1 MIMSRLLQKPRVKIL
16 LLCACLGLA
25 MSVAGCGSREERA
38 QAYYERGK
46 EYLEKK
52 DYVKA
57 RIEFRNAI
65 QRKADLLPAWQAL
78 ARIDEQEQNLAG
90 LAGTL
95 RRITELAPNDL
106 EATIRLARL
115 YLLAGGNVLDQALK
129 LANKAGE
136 IDPKNTDALALKAA
150 ILLKL
155 QDSDGAAR
163 AAQEALAIDP
173 QHTGAN
179 VVAAGVK
186 LSQGDADG
194 ALKAL
199 ASVSK
204 DHAND
209 LAVLFLKI
217 NIFSRKGDLPQVE
230 AGLRK
235 LTELYPTVPRFRSQ
249 LVQFYLQNKRQ
260 DDALNTLRSVV
271 AANPGDTNAELD
283 LVNLLAAVKG
293 PAVARDE
300 LVARISAGKG
310 AFPYQIALARFDL
323 AQGKADDSIKQL
335 QQLIASASSTEDG
348 LVAKNTLANIYM
360 SQNKI
365 ALAEPLVTEILRT
378 DARNSNA
385 LRLRAAI
392 HLDRGKVD
400 DAIADLRSA
409 LNDQP
414 RSPELQL
421 ALATA
426 YERNGSIEL
435 ADKAFFDAVKASRFS
450 PQIGLAYVAF
460 LQRRGM
466 TPQVESVLTDLA
478 SRNPSSVPV
487 LSALARVKLV
497 RQDWVGAHAIAD
509 AIQRLGDKSD
519 VAEQINAAAFGG
531 EGKFSD
537 SLAILQNSYSA
548 HPGAT
553 RPMVDLV
560 NAYVRSGQ
568 TGQAETFIRSILAD
582 NPANAEA
589 LVLMGSIQ
597 LAKNA
602 PGEAEKLFKTAI
614 EKKPADAVGYRAL
627 ADLYAR
633 QKKIDDAVNLIR
645 AGLKQQPG
653 IFSLRLSLAGLLETK
668 GEYEPAIAEYES
680 LLKDQPGSLIVANNL
695 ASLLADR
702 RTDKAS
708 LERANSLALLLK
720 NSDIAQFKDTLGWV
734 SYQRQDYRAAL
745 PLLEDAAKR
754 LPNLAMVRYHLGMAY
769 LATGQDD
776 KALDEF
782 KKARTLAPTDAEL
795 GAKIDAAQKNR
806 PEKAKG

>member
-16 LLCACLGLA
+16 LLCACFGLA

-293 PAVARDE
+293 PAAARDE
-300 LVARISAGKG
+300 LVARIQCRQGRISL
-310 AFPYQIALARFDL
+310 PDCAR
-323 AQGKADDSIKQL
+323 
-335 QQLIASASSTEDG
+335 
-348 LVAKNTLANIYM
+348 
-360 SQNKI
+360 
-365 ALAEPLVTEILRT
+365 
-378 DARNSNA
+378 
-385 LRLRAAI
+385 
-392 HLDRGKVD
+392 KV
-400 DAIADLRSA
+400 
-409 LNDQP
+409 
-414 RSPELQL
+414 
-421 ALATA
+421 
-426 YERNGSIEL
+426 
-435 ADKAFFDAVKASRFS
+435 
-450 PQIGLAYVAF
+450 
-460 LQRRGM
+460 
-466 TPQVESVLTDLA
+466 
-478 SRNPSSVPV
+478 
-487 LSALARVKLV
+487 
-497 RQDWVGAHAIAD
+497 
-509 AIQRLGDKSD
+509 
-519 VAEQINAAAFGG
+519 
-531 EGKFSD
+531 
-537 SLAILQNSYSA
+537 
-548 HPGAT
+548 
-553 RPMVDLV
+553 RP
-560 NAYVRSGQ
+560 
-568 TGQAETFIRSILAD
+568 
-582 NPANAEA
+582 
-589 LVLMGSIQ
+589 
-597 LAKNA
+597 
-602 PGEAEKLFKTAI
+602 
-614 EKKPADAVGYRAL
+614 
-627 ADLYAR
+627 
-633 QKKIDDAVNLIR
+633 R
-645 AGLKQQPG
+645 AGQ
-653 IFSLRLSLAGLLETK
+653 
-668 GEYEPAIAEYES
+668 
-680 LLKDQPGSLIVANNL
+680 
-695 ASLLADR
+695 DR
-702 RTDKAS
+702 
-708 LERANSLALLLK
+708 
-720 NSDIAQFKDTLGWV
+720 
-734 SYQRQDYRAAL
+734 
-745 PLLEDAAKR
+745 
-754 LPNLAMVRYHLGMAY
+754 
-769 LATGQDD
+769 
-776 KALDEF
+776 
-782 KKARTLAPTDAEL
+782 
-795 GAKIDAAQKNR
+795 
-806 PEKAKG
+806 